1 LIQGQEGVSAQVKN
15 PRGPPRTLYRVAF
28 PENDSIGEDDDENR
42 SSANEPEVGD
52 EILFG
57 DENAYVRIGTITSIA
72 EAGSTGE
79 AFTVGLVLTKRPDSI
94 ASEISKVDFKPGNDD
109 QRILTPFYSFNVAD
123 GAANDLEDF
132 SIDDQLNNLEVF
144 INHKNVRGRLLA
156 IPEFLETIS
165 NIDEVSVKSDVIE
178 VKSHDFVTEED
189 AESEEAI
196 QKAIEEA
203 EREAEIALAEAKRK
217 AEKMEML
224 KKRAEA
230 AMAARKK
237 KRDESF

>member
-1 LIQGQEGVSAQVKN
+1 ME
-15 PRGPPRTLYRVAF
+15 
-28 PENDSIGEDDDENR
+28 DS
-42 SSANEPEVGD
+42 
-52 EILFG
+52 
-57 DENAYVRIGTITSIA
+57 
-72 EAGSTGE
+72 
-79 AFTVGLVLTKRPDSI
+79 
-94 ASEISKVDFKPGNDD
+94 
-109 QRILTPFYSFNVAD
+109 
-123 GAANDLEDF
+123 

-144 INHKNVRGRLLA
+144 IKHKNVHGTLLA

-165 NIDEVSVKSDVIE
+165 SIEEVSIKSDVIE
-178 VKSHDFVTEED
+178 VESHDFVTEED
-189 AESEEAI
+189 EESEEAI